1 MFPPTQSII
10 LPTPLITVDKFPLW
24 PWNLM
29 LVWMRRTASISISCV
44 QIQKLATHSGLCC
57 TPFHCLFSEKNKGVM
72 KATNFNETLCS
83 AQISNIQKQVNTT
96 LLPLLPFSKSLG
108 KSDYSRIR
116 LELPVCLGAL
126 TCANV
131 PKPLFCSI
139 PILNCPTL
147 ACVGNK
153 TWTFCKR
160 WWIHVLTYIFLKKKK
175 NLDFIKYPK
184 KIIQLL

>member
-10 LPTPLITVDKFPLW
+10 LPTPLMIVDKFPLW

-29 LVWMRRTASISISCV
+29 LVWMRRSNHYEQPVFLSPASKFRNWQLIPDCV
-44 QIQKLATHSGLCC
+44 VLRFTVSFLK
-57 TPFHCLFSEKNKGVM
+57 KNKGVM

-116 LELPVCLGAL
+116 LESPVCLGAL

-131 PKPLFCSI
+131 PN
-139 PILNCPTL
+139 LNCPTL

-160 WWIHVLTYIFLKKKK
+160 WWIHVLTYIFLKKKE
-175 NLDFIKYPK
+175 KYFFL
-184 KIIQLL
+184 IS